1 MFFALLACGAP
12 EPVIQ
17 AVEPPATAEEARERR
32 VAAELKASPQNI
44 DATYKRAE
52 GVYVDV
58 RYLGGRDYKAA
69 RAEIADQLG
78 AVVEEDVVEGA
89 SQVLFER
96 GTIRLDE
103 GRIQMIEVPLPEPM
117 RRSDALAAL
126 GFPPATRDYQALS
139 LEFRLLNSWGFR
151 RLRFFRAA
159 RGSEDVVKVQA
170 WKYATS
176 EE

>member
-1 MFFALLACGAP
+1 M
-12 EPVIQ
+12 
-17 AVEPPATAEEARERR
+17 
-32 VAAELKASPQNI
+32 
-44 DATYKRAE
+44 
-52 GVYVDV
+52 
-58 RYLGGRDYKAA
+58 
-69 RAEIADQLG
+69 
-78 AVVEEDVVEGA
+78 
-89 SQVLFER
+89 LF
-96 GTIRLDE
+96 
-103 GRIQMIEVPLPEPM
+103 
-117 RRSDALAAL
+117 RSAL